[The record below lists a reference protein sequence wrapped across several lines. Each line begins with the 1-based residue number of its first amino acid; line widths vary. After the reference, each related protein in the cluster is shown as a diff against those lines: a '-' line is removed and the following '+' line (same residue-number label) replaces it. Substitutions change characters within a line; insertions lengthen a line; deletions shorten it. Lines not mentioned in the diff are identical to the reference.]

1 MQLPDILEVQR
12 AYEIEYCMFGRL
24 SNASQNVGP
33 PWTRTTYLRVN
44 TRSRLC
50 LRTAEAAET
59 QWISQV
65 RTFKARAMMVGVD
78 DPGTRIN
85 EKRMY
90 TPSKPGYRIAHLD
103 NAIAFDR
110 CARDQIPCAWCGE
123 LLALHVFDTVC
134 PAAPRPELHL
144 TPH

>member
-1 MQLPDILEVQR
+1 
-12 AYEIEYCMFGRL
+12 
-24 SNASQNVGP
+24 
-33 PWTRTTYLRVN
+33 
-44 TRSRLC
+44 
-50 LRTAEAAET
+50 
-59 QWISQV
+59 
-65 RTFKARAMMVGVD
+65 MMVGVD
-78 DPGTRIN
+78 GPGVRIN
-85 EKRMY
+85 EKRIY

-134 PAAPRPELHL
+134 RAAPRPELHL